1 VSTRQTLPSW
11 RCTRSDLHG
20 IRLSANSY
28 QLVVSSGLEPSALDD
43 KHGTAGMTQQVFGP
57 LEEPLW
63 GVDPLI
69 SGSKVVGHV
78 TWTPALGGRNLR
90 WIDCFC
96 RELQPVRSTERAG
109 AQFNIDVLYIRLSW
123 WIIVRVEVAAYRGS
137 KFNWRLQYCIVD
149 VSPDATVYTSNIC
162 RHTHCAVFVWSVQ
175 SLSSSRVSVSV
186 ASVSFPLA
194 WQAFPSASK
203 TTTWSLM

>member
-1 VSTRQTLPSW
+1 MKSNSDTCELVYIQQARVDMRCCMSPEHEHSISTAPYKRSKAPVWPSDPIHVSTRQTLPSW

-96 RELQPVRSTERAG
+96 REVTASTEYG
-109 AQFNIDVLYIRLSW
+109 ACW
-123 WIIVRVEVAAYRGS
+123 GS
-137 KFNWRLQYCIVD
+137 V
-149 VSPDATVYTSNIC
+149 
-162 RHTHCAVFVWSVQ
+162 
-175 SLSSSRVSVSV
+175 
-186 ASVSFPLA
+186 
-194 WQAFPSASK
+194 
-203 TTTWSLM
+203 